1 MTSWTCTN
9 PDGTREAVVDNG
21 TGTGTRTTYDAD
33 GTVETTEQLTGLPVE
48 PPGEKNR
55 RSIEERLRQ
64 RLDANRDYLALAAPT
79 AAQQRAQVARLTR
92 ETNALIRLVLD
103 LLDTDDTGD

>member
-1 MTSWTCTN
+1 MSEIGYTDSKLAEQT
-9 PDGTREAVVDNG
+9 VDRG
-21 TGTGTRTTYDAD
+21 DGTGTRTRYDEA
-33 GTVETTEQLTGLPVE
+33 GKPVETVEVKDLPVV
-48 PPGEKNR
+48 PPEEKVR
-55 RSIEERLRQ
+55 ASIEDRLRQ
-64 RLDANRDYLALAAPT
+64 ALDNNRTYLALATPT

>member
-1 MTSWTCTN
+1 MDH
-9 PDGTREAVVDNG
+9 DGTI
-21 TGTGTRTTYDAD
+21 
-33 GTVETTEQLTGLPVE
+33 
-48 PPGEKNR
+48 K
-55 RSIEERLRQ
+55 RLRQ